1 MSLLNNDTPILI
13 STTLAMNIGL
23 NEALMLQQ
31 LNDLVQTAGSVREG
45 EKWISKTLM
54 EFHQQFPFWSKSTID
69 RILKKLEQL
78 NLIEVGNF
86 NDRKTDRTKWYRIN
100 EEKVKKIFHYSFSQS
115 EELKDSP
122 QKIDEMDTSISKK
135 GLCQNDELDTSTCRF
150 PFRQNVE
157 RDTSTCRFPFRQ
169 NVERDTPTCRFPSR
183 QNVELD
189 TSTCRLPS
197 RQYGGMGHVKMTG
210 AIPIDYTENT
220 IKDYNRE
227 CAYPPRRMASNILKL
242 IKVKFEMTKVLLG
255 RIRNCCDFEFMTTE
269 FVT

>member
-100 EEKVKKIFHYSFSQS
+100 EEEVKKIFHYCFSQS

-150 PFRQNVE
+150 P
-157 RDTSTCRFPFRQ
+157 SSQ

-183 QNVELD
+183 QNDELD
-189 TSTCRLPS
+189 TSTCRFPS

-227 CAYPPRRMASNILKL
+227 CAYLPRRMARNILKL
-242 IKVKFEMTKVLLG
+242 IKVKFEMTRVLLG

>member
-31 LNDLVQTAGSVREG
+31 LNDLVQTAGSVSEG

-86 NDRKTDRTKWYRIN
+86 NERKTDRTKWYRIN
-100 EEKVKKIFHYSFSQS
+100 EEEVKKNFHYSFSQS

-135 GLCQNDELDTSTCRF
+135 GLCQNDEL
-150 PFRQNVE
+150 
-157 RDTSTCRFPFRQ
+157 DTSTCRFPFRQ

-220 IKDYNRE
+220 IKDYIRE
-227 CAYPPRRMASNILKL
+227 RAYPPRRMASNILKL

>member
-86 NDRKTDRTKWYRIN
+86 NERKTDRTKWYRIN
-100 EEKVKKIFHYSFSQS
+100 EEEVKKISHHGFSQND
-115 EELKDSP
+115 ELKNSP

-150 PFRQNVE
+150 P
-157 RDTSTCRFPFRQ
+157 
-169 NVERDTPTCRFPSR
+169 
-183 QNVELD
+183 
-189 TSTCRLPS
+189 S

-220 IKDYNRE
+220 IKDYIRE
-227 CAYPPRRMASNILKL
+227 RAYPPRRMASNILKL